1 MLYFRKLALFS
12 HYTIHRRSR
21 SNTKYFINIRKYFGA
36 SYELKPTRTIFSQ
49 CARKNFENIYRV
61 DDDKTQYH
69 ANPIFNTDM
78 AILLKLC
85 SFRWFFFWSKNSC
98 SKKKGYKKFLGA
110 FFWAPILFKRYQN
123 GCGADDGLEV
133 REFV

>member
-1 MLYFRKLALFS
+1 MLYFRKLVLFS

-85 SFRWFFFWSKNSC
+85 SFRWFFFFDQKIRAV
-98 SKKKGYKKFLGA
+98 KKHVPFQKYLMFNAFGEGCLYVLKRFL
-110 FFWAPILFKRYQN
+110 FLFIRRLY
-123 GCGADDGLEV
+123 
-133 REFV
+133 FI

>member
-85 SFRWFFFWSKNSC
+85 SFRWYFFFWSKNSC
-98 SKKKGYKKFLGA
+98 SKKTC
-110 FFWAPILFKRYQN
+110 PIPKIFNVQCIWGRM
-123 GCGADDGLEV
+123 
-133 REFV
+133 FVCIEKIFVFIYS